1 MFLTFLLL
9 AFLVLD
15 IRILGVA
22 LLLKFEFLDGL
33 VPEVLVSGCA
43 DNGCCEY

>member
-33 VPEVLVSGCA
+33 VPGVLVHGRAS
-43 DNGCCEY
+43 NGCCEY

>member
-1 MFLTFLLL
+1 MFLTFLSL

-15 IRILGVA
+15 VRILGVA

-33 VPEVLVSGCA
+33 VPGVLVPGREH
-43 DNGCCEY
+43 NGCCEY